1 MITALLILTA
11 LILGI
16 FIGKYQPFQFFQP
29 NIGEALVANEIHASF
44 HLPHVLINNV
54 TLRTGSGTTQIDHIL
69 VAMTGIFIIETKHY
83 TGWIFGNPN
92 EAQWTQVIF
101 KKKSRFQNP
110 IRQNFAHQKALLELL
125 KLDAKVLFPL
135 VVFTSDAEF
144 KTDLGPTVLR
154 LSKLA
159 GYLTGER
166 PILFDEATLTR
177 LVGMI
182 EMHRLRKSLDTD
194 EYHINHLRKR
204 FTSDPSAA
212 SFAPITNGRP
222 TQPLGT
228 TSTAKV
234 SKPATPPK
242 NSHTDSRYMPRE

>member
-1 MITALLILTA
+1 MLIALLILA
-11 LILGI
+11 AFILGV
-16 FIGKYQPFQFFQP
+16 FIGKYHPFQP
-29 NIGEALVANEIHASF
+29 NIGEARVANEIHASF

-54 TLRTGSGTTQIDHIL
+54 TLYAANGTTQIDHIL
-69 VAMTGIFIIETKHY
+69 VAETGIFIIETKHY
-83 TGWIFGNPN
+83 TGWIFGNPK
-92 EAQWTQVIF
+92 EAQWTQVIY

-125 KLDAKVLFPL
+125 KLDAKVVFPL

-154 LSKLA
+154 LSQLA
-159 GYLTGER
+159 DCLTRER

-182 EMHRLRKSLDTD
+182 EMHRLRKSLETD

-204 FTSDPSAA
+204 FAPDHSPG
-212 SFAPITNGRP
+212 SFAPLTNGRP
-222 TQPLGT
+222 AQRPVT
-228 TSTAKV
+228 TAAGKV
-234 SKPATPPK
+234 SKPIPSPRS
-242 NSHTDSRYMPRE
+242 SHADSRYMPKK